1 MTLDSIDKKLLS
13 LLQTDKKDNERIVF
27 EIESVRY
34 RSV

>member
-1 MTLDSIDKKLLS
+1 MTLDSIDKKNS
-13 LLQTDKKDNERIVF
+13 HYCKQIVKDRRIVF

>member
-1 MTLDSIDKKLLS
+1 MTLDSIDKNYSHYCK
-13 LLQTDKKDNERIVF
+13 QIVKDNERIVF